1 MVIEKE
7 LKRLVLDL
15 TKQNHAELDLSGF
28 TIAIDSYEQ
37 GTWVSLSTTVY
48 RGGDYIPPSVRHCIN
63 DKPLFLRGSLD
74 AELKLFE
81 ETFQIKLT
89 YLTKL
94 NCIDCP
100 EFFNVLEDF
109 RWLAGKWRDY
119 IDENDQNDLVYIY
132 KNK

>member
-7 LKRLVLDL
+7 LKKLVLDL
-15 TKQNHAELDLSGF
+15 SRKNHAELELSGF
-28 TIAIDSYEQ
+28 TIAIDSYEE
-37 GTWVSLSTTVY
+37 GSWVSLSTAIY
-48 RGGDYIPPSVRHCIN
+48 RGGDYIPPSVRRCIL
-63 DKPLFLRGSLD
+63 DKPLFVRGALE

-81 ETFQIKLT
+81 ESCLIKLT
-89 YLTKL
+89 YLSKL

-119 IDENDQNDLVYIY
+119 IDENDQNDLVYVY
-132 KNK
+132 KNR